1 MRLHE
6 TVKALADAER
16 DFAQAQAAAELA
28 VAWTATANR
37 KRDARRK
44 IVVGALVL
52 HAIDN
57 DPELGQKVARLVRRA
72 SPRDADLLKETLAVY
87 GVPEVDSDFTALNT
101 KGDGSEPVAGKGEA
115 IEGEAGELPEM
126 VSRLRDIEAAL
137 SSSLAAIGG
146 SSFADGPLPKL
157 EGSLTDA
164 ASSGVAAELFGDTA
178 FV

>member
-1 MRLHE
+1 M
-6 TVKALADAER
+6 KALADAER
-16 DFAQAQAAAELA
+16 EFAQAQAAAELA

-87 GVPEVDSDFTALNT
+87 GVPEVDTDFTALKT
-101 KGDGSEPVAGKGEA
+101 KGDGSELIGGDGEA
-115 IEGEAGELPEM
+115 TGDSVGELPEL
-126 VSRLRDIEAAL
+126 VSRLRDVEAAL
-137 SSSLAAIGG
+137 SRSLAAISGA
-146 SSFADGPLPKL
+146 SFADGPLPRL
-157 EGSLTDA
+157 EGSLSDA
-164 ASSGVAAELFGDTA
+164 ASSGVSGEPFGDTG